1 MKAIIAFAYF
11 STITLGGGSLVLYVA
26 GLVSAERC
34 DWMLLAGIGA
44 AFAGAVWDS
53 AGVMGRTIE
62 DASGRTPRE
71 FTAGR

>member
-1 MKAIIAFAYF
+1 MTRAIIAFSYF
-11 STITLGGGSLVLYVA
+11 ATVALGGGSLVLYVA

-34 DWMLLAGIGA
+34 DWLLLAGVGA

-62 DASGRTPRE
+62 DASGMTR
-71 FTAGR
+71 GRGE

>member
-1 MKAIIAFAYF
+1 MTRIIASTYFA
-11 STITLGGGSLVLYVA
+11 TVALGGGPLVLYIA

-34 DWMLLAGIGA
+34 DWMLLAGVGA

-53 AGVMGRTIE
+53 AGVLGETIE